1 MFKTKCLILLLGI
14 AILIMT
20 GCKDNTKNEN
30 EADTNTS
37 SKIEKKNDTYAII
50 HLDDG
55 SEIKMKDKRPSGN
68 SNAPSRLTANI
79 SDNGMIIM
87 LKLNT
92 YKTPLEDRVYE
103 DPLEGQIVL
112 TSVSHDGPLGKEAYR
127 STGTS
132 EDGKEGEVKITL
144 ISHGENH
151 SEGTFKG
158 TLYSQNHKQAVVE
171 GKFITNK
178 RKK

>member
-1 MFKTKCLILLLGI
+1 MFKTRRLVLLLGI
-14 AILIMT
+14 SILIMT
-20 GCKDNTKNEN
+20 GCKDISKNESDT
-30 EADTNTS
+30 DTNTS

-55 SEIKMKDKRPSGN
+55 REIEMKDKRPSGN

-79 SDNGMIIM
+79 SENGMIIM
-87 LKLNT
+87 LKLDT

-112 TSVSHDGPLGKEAYR
+112 TSISHDGPLGKEAYR
-127 STGTS
+127 SYNTN
-132 EDGKEGEVKITL
+132 EDGKEGKMKITL
-144 ISHGENH
+144 ISHDKNH

-158 TLYSQNHKQAVVE
+158 TLYSPSHKQAVVE